1 MKTEHRRTLRRG
13 LFLSISLLF
22 LGIRSLLRFVQR
34 LFRTKT
40 PGTCIILYYHS
51 IPSGCRQAF
60 ARQLEI
66 LSDIGQPFN
75 PASPPNRTPGG
86 RYVAVTFDDAFE
98 DAIEN
103 AVPELVQR
111 KIPAIFFVTP
121 GFLGQSAAWWPSDHS
136 ERNRRI
142 ASAEQLRRLP
152 PDLIEFGAHSVT
164 HPRLSELGESDARRE
179 IAESR
184 RSLKALLGREVET
197 FSFPYGD
204 FNEQLVG
211 LCREAGYK
219 RVFTSESREAFGN
232 AVDFVVGRVQAE
244 PTDWEIEF
252 RVKLLGG
259 YLWWPWASAMK
270 RKLLRVDRNGRLKP
284 SFGVQAGS

>member
-1 MKTEHRRTLRRG
+1 MNAERRRTLRRG

-22 LGIRSLLRFVQR
+22 LGIRSSLLFVRRLLR
-34 LFRTKT
+34 TNT

-51 IPSGCRQAF
+51 VPSEYKEAF

-66 LSDIGQPFN
+66 LSEIGQPLN
-75 PASPPNRTPGG
+75 PASPPNLTPGG
-86 RYVAVTFDDAFE
+86 RYAAVTFDDAFE
-98 DAIEN
+98 DAVEN
-103 AVPELVQR
+103 AVPELVHR

-121 GFLGQSAAWWPSDHS
+121 GFLGQAAAWWPQDQS

-142 ASAEQLRRLP
+142 ASVEQLRRLP
-152 PDLIEFGAHSVT
+152 SDLIEFGAHSVT

-179 IAESR
+179 IVESR
-184 RSLKALLGREVET
+184 RSLEALLGREVDT

-211 LCREAGYK
+211 WCREAGYR
-219 RVFTSESREAFGN
+219 RVFTSESKEAFGN
-232 AVDFVVGRVQAE
+232 AADFVVGRVGAE
-244 PTDWEIEF
+244 PTDWTIEF

-259 YLWWPWASAMK
+259 YLWRPWASAMK
-270 RKLLRVDRNGRLKP
+270 RKLLRGDRNGRL
-284 SFGVQAGS
+284 

>member
-1 MKTEHRRTLRRG
+1 MKTERRRTLRRG

-22 LGIRSLLRFVQR
+22 LGIRSSLLFVRR
-34 LFRTKT
+34 LFRTRT

-51 IPSGCRQAF
+51 IPSECREAF

-66 LSDIGQPFN
+66 LSEIGQPLR
-75 PASPPNRTPGG
+75 PASPPNLLSGG
-86 RYVAVTFDDAFE
+86 RYAAITFDDAFE
-98 DAIEN
+98 DAVEN

-121 GFLGQSAAWWPSDHS
+121 GFLGQAAAWWPADQS

-164 HPRLSELGESDARRE
+164 HPRLSELDESDARRE
-179 IAESR
+179 IVESR
-184 RSLKALLGREVET
+184 RSLKALLGREVDT

-211 LCREAGYK
+211 FCREAGYK
-219 RVFTSESREAFGN
+219 RVFTSESKEAFGN
-232 AVDFVVGRVQAE
+232 AADFVVGRVDAE
-244 PTDWEIEF
+244 PTDWDN
-252 RVKLLGG
+252 RVSRQVARRILVEALGFCNE
-259 YLWWPWASAMK
+259 AQITS
-270 RKLLRVDRNGRLKP
+270 GRPERPVVTLI
-284 SFGVQAGS
+284 